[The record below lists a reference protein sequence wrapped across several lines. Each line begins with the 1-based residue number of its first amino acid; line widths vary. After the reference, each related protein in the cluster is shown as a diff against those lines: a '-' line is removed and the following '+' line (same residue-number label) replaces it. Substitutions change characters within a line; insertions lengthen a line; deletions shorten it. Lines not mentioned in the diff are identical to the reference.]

1 MYAEKGV
8 VDITKFLKKYFITI
22 KELTVIF
29 LFVPML
35 ALLAESLLRV
45 KIDEL

>member
-1 MYAEKGV
+1 MYAEKGD

-35 ALLAESLLRV
+35 ALSLKCRPGDLF
-45 KIDEL
+45 DEL